1 MDPQERRWQS
11 QLKFSEPTPIIP
23 IAKKAI
29 WEIRLE
35 ENDLLMWRSS
45 LKDNTLFF
53 DGASKGN
60 PGRAGGGGTLLSSE
74 NSVLA
79 NYAWGLGIMSNNMAE
94 ALALWQ
100 GLKIAHEQNLHSLVV
115 FGDSKLI
122 IQFMVSKTLPSNI
135 FLAAIIKKI
144 LLVISK
150 FQVIGFYHILRGLNG
165 KADMEANRAASLD
178 KNVLAVS
185 DRVSICNIP

>member
-1 MDPQERRWQS
+1 M
-11 QLKFSEPTPIIP
+11 
-23 IAKKAI
+23 
-29 WEIRLE
+29 
-35 ENDLLMWRSS
+35 
-45 LKDNTLFF
+45 FF

-60 PGRAGGGGTLLSSE
+60 PGRAGGGGILLSSE

-100 GLKIAHEQNLHSLVV
+100 GLKLAHERNLNSLVV

-122 IQFMVSKTLPSNI
+122 LQSMISKTLSSNI

-144 LLVISK
+144 LLVTTK
-150 FQVIGFYHILRGLNG
+150 FQVISFYHILRGLNG

-185 DRVSICNIP
+185 DRVSTCNIP